1 MNKNNIIKI
10 FVAVSYLAMI
20 VVNALANA
28 LPINGMTTG
37 DISNKYSNLFA
48 PAAIAFSIWGLIY
61 LLLAAYILYQF
72 GLFQKDK
79 ELKRNELFNKIGI
92 YFIISSLANIS
103 WIFSWHYNII
113 WLSVIFMLLLLF
125 CLIKI
130 ADILKQEKFSFR
142 DKVFIQTPFSVYFG
156 WITVATIANITT
168 FLVSIKWNGFGMS
181 DSFWTVLILIIGAT
195 IGIIRILKDKDMIY
209 GLVFIWA
216 YIGILIKHTSSIEFA
231 GQYSNVIVTVIFCIF
246 AILVSETLILK
257 NKKKLL
263 IEH

>member
-1 MNKNNIIKI
+1 
-10 FVAVSYLAMI
+10 
-20 VVNALANA
+20 
-28 LPINGMTTG
+28 
-37 DISNKYSNLFA
+37 
-48 PAAIAFSIWGLIY
+48 
-61 LLLAAYILYQF
+61 
-72 GLFQKDK
+72 
-79 ELKRNELFNKIGI
+79 
-92 YFIISSLANIS
+92 
-103 WIFSWHYNII
+103 
-113 WLSVIFMLLLLF
+113 MLLLLF

-246 AILVSETLILK
+246 AFLVSETLILK